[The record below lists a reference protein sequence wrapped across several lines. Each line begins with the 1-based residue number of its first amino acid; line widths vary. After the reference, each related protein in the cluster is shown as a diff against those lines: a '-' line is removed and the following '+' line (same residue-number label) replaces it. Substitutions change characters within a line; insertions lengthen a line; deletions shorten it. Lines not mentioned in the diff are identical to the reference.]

1 MVGPGAATE
10 AAPPA
15 TGRWAF
21 LALMALAVVLSMT
34 TWFSATAI
42 VPELTRRWGLSAS
55 GAAWLTNGVQLGFV
69 VGALGSSLVNL
80 ADLVPLNRL
89 MAASAALGALA
100 NLILLAE
107 PGIAGAVAAR
117 FLTGIALAGVYPPA
131 LKTMATWF
139 RRGRGLAL
147 GLLIGALTL
156 GSSLPHLFRALG
168 GGVDWRLVVALASA
182 TSLAAALIFALA
194 IEEGPYPFARA
205 TMDVSQIGAVLR
217 NRPLLLA
224 NLGYFGHMWELY
236 AMWGWFLA
244 FAAAAAEAGNA
255 LLIDRA
261 SLVTFAVVASG
272 VPGCILGGWLSD
284 RIGRTLTTA
293 LMMGVSGGCA
303 LVIGLVFTGP
313 GWAFLLVAL
322 VWGVAVIGDSAQ
334 FSAAV
339 TELGDQRFVGT
350 ALALQLGL
358 GFGLTVLAIWL
369 VPVFAGWIGGW
380 RWAFLV
386 VVPGPILGAC
396 AMLALRRR
404 PEAAAMAGGRR

>member
-1 MVGPGAATE
+1 MTKAGADVRAD
-10 AAPPA
+10 
-15 TGRWAF
+15 RWTF
-21 LALMALAVVLSMT
+21 LALMAMAVVLSMT

-42 VPELTRRWGLSAS
+42 VPELTRRWDLSPSA
-55 GAAWLTNGVQLGFV
+55 AAWLTNGVQLGFV
-69 VGALGSSLVNL
+69 VGALGSSLINL
-80 ADLVPLNRL
+80 ADIVRLNRL
-89 MAASAALGALA
+89 MAASAALGAAA

-107 PGIAGAVAAR
+107 PGIAGAIAAR
-117 FLTGIALAGVYPPA
+117 FLTGLTLAGVYPPA
-131 LKTMATWF
+131 LKMMATWF

-168 GGVDWRLVVALASA
+168 GGVDWRFVVALASA
-182 TSLAAALIFALA
+182 SSLAAALIFAIA
-194 IEEGPYPFARA
+194 IREGPYPFARA
-205 TMDVSQIGAVLR
+205 TMDPAQIGAVFR

-255 LLIDRA
+255 ALTGRA
-261 SLVTFAVVASG
+261 SLVTFAVVAAG

-284 RIGRTLTTA
+284 RIGRTRTTA
-293 LMMGVSGGCA
+293 IMMGASGASA
-303 LVIGLVFTGP
+303 LAIGFVFAGP
-313 GWAFLLVAL
+313 AWAFLLVAMI
-322 VWGVAVIGDSAQ
+322 WGVTVIGDSAQ

-339 TELGDQRFVGT
+339 TELGDQSFVGT

-358 GFGLTVLAIWL
+358 GFGLTVLTIWL
-369 VPVFAGWIGGW
+369 TPIFADWIGGW
-380 RWAFLV
+380 RWAFLLL
-386 VVPGPILGAC
+386 VPGPVVGVA

-404 PEAAAMAGGRR
+404 PEAAAMAGGLR